1 MTSREI
7 ENELTV
13 GEKQSGEAK
22 PASKKKNTELQKGQ
36 NVQVRKN
43 EVQNI
48 LHINRNM
55 M

>member
-22 PASKKKNTELQKGQ
+22 PASKKKGHGITKRAECTSS
-36 NVQVRKN
+36 
-43 EVQNI
+43 EE
-48 LHINRNM
+48 
-55 M
+55 